1 MITSQNMHKKK
12 LKYIALYIA
21 MCFYVTI
28 THAQS
33 LSVSSYGIW
42 DRGEGVTDFS
52 DSNYNFV
59 LGIES
64 SAHWSDVNPSKDVF
78 DFSIFQLALDKAL
91 ENQKLIRFS
100 IGVGPNSPVWMY
112 DSDSDPTNNPYP
124 QMRKVTTSGGNDKDK
139 FPFYPEY
146 LSQTYKDYLFILIE
160 KFSNL

>member
-28 THAQS
+28 SYAQA

-112 DSDSDPTNNPYP
+112 DREGYNTD
-124 QMRKVTTSGGNDKDK
+124 
-139 FPFYPEY
+139 
-146 LSQTYKDYLFILIE
+146 
-160 KFSNL
+160 